1 MTAPQTRGRKRQ
13 CAPLGQ
19 TGGVCS
25 DGNRNQAARS
35 ARNGSRSFS
44 GRLSP
49 RPHTSSRASFRS
61 RVTDA
66 ATRSKRGSLGG
77 LGEKFAFRPSDR
89 HTYTTPTPTRITGK
103 GRAKLHPQFGSF
115 LTSRS
120 PVEAILAIVLL
131 VCSDYGGG
139 RGLFSSPLRRLF
151 RSFSSA
157 RTHPLPNDPGD
168 IPTAFSTL
176 PSLRG

>member
-19 TGGVCS
+19 TGVS
-25 DGNRNQAARS
+25 ATANQAIA

-44 GRLSP
+44 VRLSP
-49 RPHTSSRASFRS
+49 RPHTSSRS

-66 ATRSKRGSLGG
+66 ATRSNRDSWAAWGRNSL
-77 LGEKFAFRPSDR
+77 FAIGP
-89 HTYTTPTPTRITGK
+89 HTTPTPTRITGK

-120 PVEAILAIVLL
+120 PFEAILAIVLL

-168 IPTAFSTL
+168 IPSAFSTL

>member
-19 TGGVCS
+19 TGVS
-25 DGNRNQAARS
+25 ATESGNRRTERFSVLLRS
-35 ARNGSRSFS
+35 AEPTSTHV
-44 GRLSP
+44 LSLACNRCGNP
-49 RPHTSSRASFRS
+49 FEEGL
-61 RVTDA
+61 V
-66 ATRSKRGSLGG
+66 GG
-77 LGEKFAFRPSDR
+77 LGEKFAFRHR
-89 HTYTTPTPTRITGK
+89 TAYHTDSNPHPITGK
-103 GRAKLHPQFGSF
+103 GRAELHPQFGSF

-120 PVEAILAIVLL
+120 PFEAILAIVLL

-139 RGLFSSPLRRLF
+139 GGLFSSPLRRLF

>member
-1 MTAPQTRGRKRQ
+1 MSRGCDGSADTRSKASVRAAWPDVESQR
-13 CAPLGQ
+13 
-19 TGGVCS
+19 
-25 DGNRNQAARS
+25 RNQAIA

-49 RPHTSSRASFRS
+49 RPHTSSRS

-66 ATRSKRGSLGG
+66 ATRSEEGNSWAAWGRNSL
-77 LGEKFAFRPSDR
+77 FAIGP
-89 HTYTTPTPTRITGK
+89 HTTPTPTRIITGK

-131 VCSDYGGG
+131 VCAVCSDYGGG

>member
-1 MTAPQTRGRKRQ
+1 MARP
-13 CAPLGQ
+13 
-19 TGGVCS
+19 VES
-25 DGNRNQAARS
+25 AATEIAESSGKIGTERFSVLLRS
-35 ARNGSRSFS
+35 AEPTSTHV
-44 GRLSP
+44 LSLACNRCGNP
-49 RPHTSSRASFRS
+49 FEEGL
-61 RVTDA
+61 V
-66 ATRSKRGSLGG
+66 GG
-77 LGEKFAFRPSDR
+77 LGEKFAFRPIGP
-89 HTYTTPTPTRITGK
+89 HTTPTPTRIITGK

-120 PVEAILAIVLL
+120 PFEAILAIVLL